1 MKKILSV
8 IILVLSLTSCVKE
21 VFDVPGNEVVDL
33 DGKVTLNFSVMVPDA
48 QDVSTK
54 SLSSQKI
61 KSLTVIVFDERGYK
75 VEAVDVVTDYTV
87 LDKNN
92 KEQGFSVDLSQS
104 SSPRTLH
111 FVANSPR
118 SATELKDLYGTE
130 AEIMTQLV
138 TSYDSENKA
147 FPDAYWQCVKVNRL
161 LKQEAS
167 KLCGETGPLYQ
178 IPLIRNF
185 AKINVVVGDGVPFE
199 LSGFEL
205 INIPTRGT
213 VAPYNTSAGA
223 GFFQEYYDDNKKGLN
238 YVDLNPDY
246 RGFMPMDFNLKNDI
260 LPNVPDDSYTW
271 YINPKYTYE
280 RTYGATPTAVLI
292 KGSYSKN
299 DPTYYK
305 AELYGTFEGMP
316 HNYDILRNIE
326 YTIKITNVLGD
337 GYNTAAA
344 AAENV
349 AGNNIN
355 NSIETANYSNISDGN
370 ARLFVE
376 YTSKRVVS
384 NNQFTLKYKFVPNI
398 SSPTSVSNGIG
409 TDNPIKIS
417 FNPITTD
424 DITTEADETGIP
436 VIKRETSNNSIKW
449 SIDTTYGVDD
459 EGWSQIIITPNDQVL
474 GQNTV
479 LEEDLTLTAT
489 TTKDGQTIVLSRT
502 VHLSKRNPYPIEVS
516 CPDVDV
522 NNSLGQKV
530 EVKTYI
536 PTGLDEFMFP
546 LVFAIEASALSL
558 YPDPTAKNVLGEAIV
573 MPVVSGASI
582 IDDSKKSFYYER
594 TLTYDEYKELGT
606 AEVVDNESGSTDP
619 MTMKVVP
626 SIFLTNKA
634 VSDSDV
640 YVYNEYFGLD
650 SDFFQTSSTKSF
662 TALSFPNG
670 VKEGKNQETVFAFNM
685 PTTASVT
692 ITLTGLLPADGE
704 DRLVAS
710 ETSGVYIYKPKSVGD
725 QSLKLKTINSSG
737 PVTVSL
743 AAEKYTSNSLSA
755 VQANDV
761 IITAGKISFSNL
773 NLDWRTDTRTIYVYS
788 DSNYSN
794 QITSFTL
801 SSDPGT
807 NPELNLGEV
816 SDDQRIYFR
825 YQAQSYSFGGGMS
838 TTNYTAS
845 ATVAELQAQA
855 GCTLVFK

>member
-33 DGKVTLNFSVMVPDA
+33 EGKVTLNFSVMVPDA
-48 QDVSTK
+48 QNVSTK
-54 SLSSQKI
+54 SLSSQEI
-61 KSLTVIVFDERGYK
+61 TSLTVIVFDERGYK

-87 LDKNN
+87 LDTNN
-92 KEQGFSVDLSQS
+92 SEKEFSVKLSQS

-161 LKQEAS
+161 LEQEAS
-167 KLCGETGPLYQ
+167 KLCGEKGPLYQ

-185 AKINVVVGDGVPFE
+185 AKINVVVGDNVPFE

-223 GFFQEYYDDNKKGLN
+223 GFFQKYYDDNKKGLD
-238 YVDLNPDY
+238 YDDLNPDY
-246 RGFMPMDFNLKNDI
+246 RGFMPMNFDLKNDI

-271 YINPKYTYE
+271 NPNPKYTYE

-292 KGSYSKN
+292 KGSYSNN

-326 YTIKITNVLGD
+326 YTITITNVLGD
-337 GYNTAAA
+337 GYDSAAA

-376 YTSKRVVS
+376 YISKRVVS
-384 NNQFTLKYKFVPNI
+384 NNQFTLKYKFVPDI
-398 SSPTSVSNGIG
+398 SKPTSVLNDIGG
-409 TDNPIKIS
+409 TDGKIQIS
-417 FNPITTD
+417 FNAKTAD
-424 DITTEADETGIP
+424 DISTTEVDETGFP
-436 VIKRETSNNSIKW
+436 VIKRNDDKTPKW
-449 SIDTTYGVDD
+449 SIDTAYGVDK
-459 EGWSQIIITPNDQVL
+459 EGWSQIIITPNDQTL

-489 TTKDGQTIVLSRT
+489 TKKDGQTIVLSRT

-516 CPDVDV
+516 CPDVV
-522 NNSLGQKV
+522 ANNSLGQQV

-558 YPDPTAKNVLGEAIV
+558 YPDPTATNVLREAIV

-582 IDDSKKSFYYER
+582 ISSKNSFYYER
-594 TLTYDEYKELGT
+594 TLTYDEYEKLGT
-606 AEVVDNESGSTDP
+606 DEVVDNESGSDDLI
-619 MTMKVVP
+619 TMKVVP
-626 SIFLTNKA
+626 SYFLTNKA
-634 VSDSDV
+634 KSDSYV

-650 SDFFQTSSTKSF
+650 SDSF
-662 TALSFPNG
+662 TTQTLKLFTNLAFPDG
-670 VKEGKNQETVFAFNM
+670 VKAQADAATTFTFNAEEANRTVTVKLQGLYRLINNEKVYEFTVNSGTNGAVSITDLKTERASGTVKVSLSADGYAPTSLSAEQANRITIATSATISFTRQNRTTPDMVENIDVAGGNVSYESFTIGGSGDNRTIKFTNIVFEGSNLSNSSEVTIVLNYQRYVNAY
-685 PTTASVT
+685 PDYARVT
-692 ITLTGLLPADGE
+692 ITT
-704 DRLVAS
+704 
-710 ETSGVYIYKPKSVGD
+710 TIGD
-725 QSLKLKTINSSG
+725 LKGN
-737 PVTVSL
+737 
-743 AAEKYTSNSLSA
+743 
-755 VQANDV
+755 
-761 IITAGKISFSNL
+761 
-773 NLDWRTDTRTIYVYS
+773 
-788 DSNYSN
+788 
-794 QITSFTL
+794 
-801 SSDPGT
+801 
-807 NPELNLGEV
+807 
-816 SDDQRIYFR
+816 
-825 YQAQSYSFGGGMS
+825 
-838 TTNYTAS
+838 
-845 ATVAELQAQA
+845 
-855 GCTLVFK
+855 